1 MVGELGSVGKGQE
14 KAGLGTGGRRG
25 RGQHLEG
32 LLMIHPLIC

>member
-1 MVGELGSVGKGQE
+1 MVSELGSVGKGQE
-14 KAGLGTGGRRG
+14 KPGLGTGGMRG